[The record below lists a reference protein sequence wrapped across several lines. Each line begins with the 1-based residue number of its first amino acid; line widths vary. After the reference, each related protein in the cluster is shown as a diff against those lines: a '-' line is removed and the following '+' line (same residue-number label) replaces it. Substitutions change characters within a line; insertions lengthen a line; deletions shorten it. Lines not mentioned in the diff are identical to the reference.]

1 MPSLSKKMMVNGLPK
16 AANRFVAE
24 TNFLSISF
32 PSIVQVNNR
41 QKNKGKADAPAVN
54 TQESAPAP
62 KKAAAAEKRSANAAP
77 AVSNKND
84 SDAET
89 SAPSSTVAAAPQ
101 PIETI
106 EICQLLPSGENP
118 YTASDDWWK
127 QALNKQQTFSVDDIV
142 EWPERDQDE
151 QYVVNVK
158 RIVATKATKP
168 ALTEK
173 DINVNIDGHDE
184 VRRSSQRIIS
194 HSRLNF

>member
-1 MPSLSKKMMVNGLPK
+1 M
-16 AANRFVAE
+16 
-24 TNFLSISF
+24 
-32 PSIVQVNNR
+32 
-41 QKNKGKADAPAVN
+41 N

-62 KKAAAAEKRSANAAP
+62 KKVAAAEKRSTNAVP
-77 AVSNKND
+77 AVSNNSD

-89 SAPSSTVAAAPQ
+89 SAPPSTVTAAPQ
-101 PIETI
+101 PVETI

-127 QALNKQQTFSVDDIV
+127 QALNKQQTFSVDDIG

-158 RIVATKATKP
+158 RIVSTKATKP

-184 VRRSSQRIIS
+184 VRRSSPRIIL